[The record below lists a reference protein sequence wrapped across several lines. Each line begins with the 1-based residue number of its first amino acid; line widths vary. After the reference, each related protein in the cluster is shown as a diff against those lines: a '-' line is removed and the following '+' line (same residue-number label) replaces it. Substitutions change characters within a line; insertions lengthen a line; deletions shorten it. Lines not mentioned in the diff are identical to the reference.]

1 MDPINR
7 ILTIILPFFGFT
19 LNQETYEGLAMYSTF
34 VFMGYLMISNVRSF
48 SLNLVN
54 LFNSFMGIAL
64 LQKMP
69 LDILVFFLAEIFGIY
84 LVSTVVL
91 VQTSLPDRFLTNLKE
106 FTLEIDILGHYKY
119 FDFYFVI
126 SGLVSFSIIYF
137 NHKKRNQKL
146 HGWERFKGD

>member
-1 MDPINR
+1 
-7 ILTIILPFFGFT
+7 
-19 LNQETYEGLAMYSTF
+19 
-34 VFMGYLMISNVRSF
+34 MISNVRSF

-54 LFNSFMGIAL
+54 LFNTFMGIAL

-91 VQTSLPDRFLTNLKE
+91 VQTSLPDKFLENLKQI
-106 FTLEIDILGHYKY
+106 TQDIDILGHYKF

-126 SGLVSFSIIYF
+126 SGIISFLIIFF

-146 HGWERFKGD
+146 QSFERQKGD